1 MSWLSSQACMNA
13 GNGHTTRGLRRRGC
27 IHVSRGCSDDMSS
40 ESDTEWG
47 AKETIFWLL
56 LCCLCLRPWF
66 RKNEKKKYKS
76 SYHWIPF
83 IHDSQMSAANSLLES
98 NKARRTKMI
107 TSYYSK
113 KFNDSLLLIFKL
125 WYSAIVRLSIRIITY
140 LIMQTPLGPQRYV
153 N

>member
-66 RKNEKKKYKS
+66 RKNEKKNTNQVIIEFHLFMTVKCQLLTAYSIPIKPEGRKWS
-76 SYHWIPF
+76 PLNIQRNLMIPYCLYLSYDI
-83 IHDSQMSAANSLLES
+83 QQL
-98 NKARRTKMI
+98 
-107 TSYYSK
+107 
-113 KFNDSLLLIFKL
+113 
-125 WYSAIVRLSIRIITY
+125 
-140 LIMQTPLGPQRYV
+140 
-153 N
+153 

>member
-27 IHVSRGCSDDMSS
+27 IHVPRGWPDDMSS

-66 RKNEKKKYKS
+66 RKNEKKNTNQVIIEFHLFMTVKCQLLTAYSNPIKPEGPNWS
-76 SYHWIPF
+76 PLNIQRNIMIPYYLYLSYDI
-83 IHDSQMSAANSLLES
+83 QQL
-98 NKARRTKMI
+98 
-107 TSYYSK
+107 
-113 KFNDSLLLIFKL
+113 
-125 WYSAIVRLSIRIITY
+125 
-140 LIMQTPLGPQRYV
+140 
-153 N
+153 